1 MMSDSPSSPRQSADL
16 DPEAAGRPLNKSD
29 AAEPLIELTLGR
41 PRPSSDG
48 LGSSALKT
56 SPVSWRD
63 ELLAL
68 ETRCRSK
75 AEVARWAA
83 EDQRRL
89 HEGIELSPAGSTLD
103 PDMSAWAE
111 KLFDGFY
118 WSSKSTTSIT
128 GEIDLLDQVGGCFE
142 AVAESL
148 AYVRAS
154 KGPSK
159 AFERALHL
167 LAEAQSALRQVLLKL
182 NLTHDPEQEDVF
194 QWVRTTAA
202 RSEIYVPRYMRADD
216 PADPASWL
224 SLLTRIEE
232 ARSTGRKTPSQSA
245 MLKQL
250 EHHQKLITE
259 GTATELDWDAIVD
272 AVDALIGDGLPPSSR
287 EIRELLLPIVD
298 AMPDRP
304 DLPKN
309 VQLVVREIDRFLA
322 TRSPSPRLEATHEPT
337 EEVKRAADLL
347 RGKSVVLIGGDLRR
361 EAQESLRKAFELES
375 LIWLQT
381 KEHQSVETLE
391 PLIARPEVALVL
403 LAIRF
408 ASHGFGD
415 AKQFCENHGKPL
427 VRLPGGYSPNQV
439 AAQILMQCSEQLRG

>member
-1 MMSDSPSSPRQSADL
+1 MKSTHESTDL
-16 DPEAAGRPLNKSD
+16 RPDEPGRPLNKAG
-29 AAEPLIELTLGR
+29 AAEPLIELTLGQ
-41 PRPSSDG
+41 PRASSGNG
-48 LGSSALKT
+48 LGSSGSKT
-56 SPVSWRD
+56 SPVSTRS
-63 ELLAL
+63 ELSDL
-68 ETRCRSK
+68 EARCRSK

-89 HEGIELSPAGSTLD
+89 HEGIELSPAGSELD
-103 PDMSAWAE
+103 PEMNAWAE

-118 WSSKSTTSIT
+118 WSSKSTTSMT

-154 KGPSK
+154 KDPSK
-159 AFERALHL
+159 SFERALHL
-167 LAEAQSALRQVLLKL
+167 LAEAQSALRQVLVKL
-182 NLTHDPEQEDVF
+182 NLVHDPDQEDVF

-216 PADPASWL
+216 PADPAGWL
-224 SLLTRIEE
+224 SLLTRIDE
-232 ARSTGRKTPSQSA
+232 ARSAGRKTPSQA
-245 MLKQL
+245 AKLRQL
-250 EHHQKLITE
+250 EDYTKLLPD
-259 GTATELDWDAIVD
+259 GTGTDSDWEAIVE
-272 AVDALIGDGLPPSSR
+272 AVDALISDGLPPSSR
-287 EIRELLLPIVD
+287 EIRELLMPIVD

-304 DLPKN
+304 ELPKN
-309 VQLVVREIDRFLA
+309 VQLVVRELDRFLA
-322 TRSPSPRLEATHEPT
+322 TRSPSPRFESSHEPT
-337 EEVKRAADLL
+337 AEVMQVADLL
-347 RGKSVVLIGGDLRR
+347 RGKIVVLIGGDRRR
-361 EAQESLRKAFELES
+361 EAQESLRKAFELDT

-381 KEHQSVETLE
+381 KEHQSVETFE

-415 AKQFCENHGKPL
+415 AKQFCETHGKPL